1 MSISQ
6 QASLNQTRRYA
17 TFSFRIMASSVATT
31 PTTIEPIRR
40 AFPAE
45 KTKAWHYKIHP
56 YYTKQPSN
64 VVGEY
69 IRHFCPEG
77 GLVVDP
83 FCGSGVTAIEALT
96 NRRRTI
102 CLDLDPLAVFITR
115 MTCTAPVDLNA
126 YWEAY
131 REVEQEMKPIV
142 EFVRRASPEELA
154 DYDLKEWYPK
164 GVKLPSNA
172 DRGYVEDLF
181 GKAQLVCLAHLH
193 SAITKIPNEQP
204 RELLLFAFS
213 GILPRASITY
223 WVDTRKAGGGNSS
236 IFTKYR
242 YWVPPNPDYRDVWD
256 LFATRARLMADAK
269 RRSNDIFKDF
279 VREGETFNVYC
290 DSAENLLKYVQ
301 KGTVDYIYT
310 DPPYGAHIA
319 YLDLGTMWHAW
330 LGFEVTPEMRAKEAI
345 EGGEQQFDEKHYL
358 EVLQKSF
365 EQMFYALKDEAWLS
379 LVFHHK
385 ETSLWYSI
393 RDMLRYIGFSYVN
406 TVAQPLAKRTF
417 HKIKNPLRVLGESLI
432 VNFQKAAERKI
443 SQPMSLP
450 MANIIKNVA
459 ERVIY
464 RDGGATTEEILREV
478 VPDLFDNDLFFDAA
492 SRSIGD
498 ILAILESDFELDE
511 NDLWQMKAERQVGN
525 FIPPRDRIRYYVIGY
540 LRKVGKANFDSIVT
554 TILPLLINGHQ
565 PSRADIAD
573 VLNEVA
579 ISYDGV
585 NWELRD
591 PNVLVKQGVLPMF
604 VTEKGQEYE
613 IPASTTHNQHIC
625 RLAILC
631 EKAGFVPYI
640 GKQERNDPM
649 LTGLKPL
656 THLNVK
662 AEPVQRKR
670 IEQIDIIWAQSDG
683 TPVWAFE
690 VEEHTSVLSALER
703 FASLLSAAPDLG
715 KTRQLT
721 IVAPKA
727 RRRKLHQ
734 ELTSSS
740 YVGHPLFLENKIT
753 YMFYDDIEAAFFR
766 YSRRPSLRPEELH
779 TLCHLPP
786 ASNAHK

>member
-1 MSISQ
+1 
-6 QASLNQTRRYA
+6 
-17 TFSFRIMASSVATT
+17 MANSAALA

-45 KTKAWHYKIHP
+45 KAKAWHYKIHP

-96 NRRRTI
+96 NRRRTA

-115 MTCTAPVDLNA
+115 MTCLAPVDLNA

-131 REVEQEMKPIV
+131 RQVEQEMKPIV
-142 EFVRRASPEELA
+142 EFVRKASPEELE
-154 DYDLKEWYPK
+154 DYELKEWYPK

-181 GKAQLVCLAHLH
+181 GNAQLISLAHLR
-193 SAITKIPNEQP
+193 SAIMKIPNQQA

-213 GILPRASITY
+213 GILARASITY
-223 WVDTRKAGGGNSS
+223 GIDSKHVGGGDSG
-236 IFTKYR
+236 IFRVYR
-242 YWVPPNPDYRDVWD
+242 YWVPSKPDYRDVWN
-256 LFATRARLMADAK
+256 LFSTRARLVANAK
-269 RRSNDIFKDF
+269 RQSNTHFGDF
-279 VREGETFNVYC
+279 VRESETFNIHC
-290 DSAENLLKYVQ
+290 DSAENLLNYVE
-301 KGTVDYIYT
+301 KDTVDYIYT
-310 DPPYGAHIA
+310 DPPYGAHIS

-330 LGFEVTPEMRAKEAI
+330 LGFEVTDEMRAREAI
-345 EGGEQQFDEKHYL
+345 EGGEQKFDERHYL
-358 EVLQKSF
+358 DVLQKSF

-385 ETSLWYSI
+385 ETNLWYSL
-393 RDMLRYIGFSYVN
+393 RDMLRYIGFNYVN
-406 TVAQPLAKRTF
+406 TVAQPLSKQTF

-432 VNFQKAAERKI
+432 VNFQKTAVRKI

-459 ERVIY
+459 EMVIY

-492 SRSIGD
+492 SKNIGD
-498 ILAILESDFELDE
+498 ILAILESDFDLDE
-511 NDLWQMKAERQVGN
+511 NNLWQIKAERQVGN
-525 FIPPRDRIRYYVIGY
+525 FIPPRERIRYYVIGY

-554 TILPLLINGHQ
+554 TILPLLINGHR
-565 PSRADIAD
+565 PTRADIAD

-585 NWELRD
+585 NWEIKD
-591 PNVLVKQGVLPMF
+591 PSVLVKQGVLPMF
-604 VTEKGQEYE
+604 VTEKMEEYA
-613 IPASTTHNQHIC
+613 IPASTAHNQHIY

-631 EKAGFVPYI
+631 QKAGFVPYI

-649 LTGLKPL
+649 LARLKPL
-656 THLNVK
+656 TYLNVK
-662 AEPVQRKR
+662 AEPVQQKR
-670 IEQIDIIWAQSDG
+670 IEQIDIIWAQADG

-690 VEEHTSVLSALER
+690 VEEHTSILSALER
-703 FASLLSAAPDLG
+703 FVALLSAVPELG
-715 KTRQLT
+715 KSRQLT

-727 RRRKLHQ
+727 RRRKLQQ
-734 ELTSSS
+734 ELGSSS
-740 YVGHPLFLENKIT
+740 YIGHPLFLENKVT
-753 YMFYDDIEAAFFR
+753 YMFYDDLEAGFSKF
-766 YSRRPSLRPEELH
+766 SRRPSLRLEELH
-779 TLCHLPP
+779 SLCHLPP
-786 ASNAHK
+786 APNSQLR